1 MSFVMKK
8 DIVGNKRQYCYNSH
22 ASSGASKSTFKSSFE
37 KTFGQRKKCRNE
49 QFARSL
55 FRRVDSFY
63 AFLRVLVSYIDGRIN
78 DDR

>member
-22 ASSGASKSTFKSSFE
+22 ASSGASNRPSNRAL
-37 KTFGQRKKCRNE
+37 RKHLDKDKKYRNE
-49 QFARSL
+49 PFARVL
-55 FRRVDSFY
+55 FRQVDSFY
-63 AFLRVLVSYIDGRIN
+63 SFSHVLVSYIDGRIN

>member
-37 KTFGQRKKCRNE
+37 KTLGQRQK
-49 QFARSL
+49 
-55 FRRVDSFY
+55 
-63 AFLRVLVSYIDGRIN
+63 I
-78 DDR
+78 